1 MMDDKTI
8 ISIYAKDRTEWRNW
22 LLENHLK
29 ESKVNLIK
37 YRKYTGKP
45 SLSAKEAMEEAIC
58 FGWIDT
64 TLKKLDDNRY
74 MQRFSKRN
82 KNSKWS
88 VNTLSYGKQLMKE
101 GKMSEAGIDAYKEGL
116 KKKAYDHHI
125 PKNPDSPKD
134 FLNALIKNKK
144 AKENFEKMAPSY
156 RKTYIRRIEFAK
168 RPDTRLKRI
177 KEIIERLKD
186 NKKWGE

>member
-1 MMDDKTI
+1 MNNENIT
-8 ISIYAKDRTEWRNW
+8 SIYAKNRTEWRNW
-22 LLENHLK
+22 LLKNHLK

-64 TLKKLDDNRY
+64 TVRKLDDERY
-74 MQRFSKRN
+74 MQSFSKRN

-88 VNTLSYGKQLMKE
+88 VNTLSYGKQLLKE

-116 KKKAYDHHI
+116 KKKAYDGHVQ
-125 PKNPDSPKD
+125 KNPEPPED
-134 FLNALIKNKK
+134 FLKELAKEKK

-156 RKTYIRRIEFAK
+156 RKTYIRRIELAK
-168 RPDTRLKRI
+168 RLETRNKRI
-177 KEIIERLKD
+177 KEIIDRLKD
-186 NKKWGE
+186 NKKWGD